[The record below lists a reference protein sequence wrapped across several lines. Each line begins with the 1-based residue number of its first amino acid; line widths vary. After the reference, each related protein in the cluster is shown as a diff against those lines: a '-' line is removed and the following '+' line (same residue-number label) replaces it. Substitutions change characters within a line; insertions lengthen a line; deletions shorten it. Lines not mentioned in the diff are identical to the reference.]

1 MSEFKGTPG
10 PWVVTNTAD
19 IFTGLGAKNSE
30 GIEASRNDGWHVAD
44 CDMGGLCLEEVA
56 SNAQLIAAAPELLEA
71 LIMVR
76 DADDDCR
83 KDGLP
88 TIPAPARSKIDAAIA
103 KALNTDT
110 TER

>member
-1 MSEFKGTPG
+1 MQEFKGTPG

-19 IFTGLGAKNSE
+19 IFTSLGAKNSE

-44 CDMGGLCLEEVA
+44 CDMGGLCLDEVA
-56 SNAQLIAAAPELLEA
+56 ANACLIAAAPDLLEA
-71 LIMVR
+71 LQQVVAIS
-76 DADDDCR
+76 DR
-83 KDGLP
+83 KHEAWDK
-88 TIPAPARSKIDAAIA
+88 AHAAIA